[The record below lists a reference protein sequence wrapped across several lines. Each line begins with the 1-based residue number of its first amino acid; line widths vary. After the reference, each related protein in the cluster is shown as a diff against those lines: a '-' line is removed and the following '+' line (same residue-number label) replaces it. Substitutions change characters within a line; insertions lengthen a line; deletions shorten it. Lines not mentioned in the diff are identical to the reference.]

1 MHNASNAGLVQ
12 AKLAMKI
19 LNDLLQMS
27 RECVLFTC
35 VAGSRAY
42 GTHTHESDEDIRGVY
57 AVPADRYLDLE
68 TPPAQLAD
76 ERGNIVYFSLRRLIE
91 LLTVANPNVL
101 ELLFMPPDCIK
112 SSTSEMDRLIH
123 SRNLFITR
131 QCGDTHI
138 GYAMSQIKKARGQNK
153 WVNQPKRSNPPMKEE
168 FCYVIPRERLRQ
180 TDGSPC
186 RPMSLAL
193 TNWNLAEYH
202 AARLEHAPNMFRLYY
217 YGPDAR
223 GVFRGDV
230 LVCESIPESDES
242 LRFAGLL
249 IFNEQ
254 AWKQALAD
262 HHNYWNWRAERNDVR
277 WRKQE
282 AGDLDF
288 DAKNMMH
295 TLRLLLSGRS
305 ILQTGVPI
313 VRFSANDLQLLM
325 DVRAG
330 KLNFDQIMEIANG
343 VMADCERLKSSTN
356 LPDTCDK
363 EAATSLLRDLTRQW
377 QSRIFT

>member
-1 MHNASNAGLVQ
+1 
-12 AKLAMKI
+12 MKT
-19 LNDLLQMS
+19 LNDLLEVS
-27 RECVLFTC
+27 LDCVLFAC

-57 AVPADRYLDLE
+57 AVRADRYLDLE
-68 TPPAQLAD
+68 TPPPQLAD
-76 ERGNIVYFSLRRLIE
+76 ERGNIVYFSLRRFIE
-91 LLTVANPNVL
+91 LLAVANPNVL
-101 ELLFMPPDCIK
+101 ELLFMPQDCVKI
-112 SSTSEMDRLIH
+112 STLEMDRLIH

-153 WVNQPKRSNPPMKEE
+153 WVNQPKTSKPPTKEQ

-180 TDGSPC
+180 TDGNPC
-186 RPMSLAL
+186 RPISLLL
-193 TNWNLAEYH
+193 TNWNLVEYH
-202 AARLEHAPNMFRLYY
+202 AARLEHTPNVFRLYY

-242 LRFAGLL
+242 PRFAGLL
-249 IFNEQ
+249 LFNEQ
-254 AWKQALAD
+254 AWKQSLAD
-262 HHNYWNWRAERNDVR
+262 HHNYWNWRDERNDAR

-305 ILQTGVPI
+305 ILQNGAPI
-313 VRFSANDLQLLM
+313 VRFSGNDLQLLM
-325 DVRAG
+325 DIRAG

-343 VMADCERLKSSTN
+343 VMADCERLKSSTS

-363 EAATSLLRDLTRQW
+363 EAATCLLRDITRQW
-377 QSRIFT
+377 DSRIFA